1 MKVGLVLQHWEEG
14 MAGATPRISDILEH
28 ARVAE
33 DIGFDS
39 IWLVDHFLIHPWV
52 DLRNLGVEH
61 REDRKDAK
69 IGVWECWTVA
79 SAVAAST
86 QRVEIGTGVANTG
99 YRNPALLAKMAET
112 VDEVSGGRLIL
123 GLGAGNYIA
132 EHGAFGYPLE
142 RRVSRFEEALQII
155 CPLARG
161 ESVSF
166 EGEFYQTKEAVIRPK
181 GPRQHGP
188 PILIGVL
195 YGRPRMS
202 RLVTQYADH
211 WNCWVGGTLEG
222 YKEPYEAMMV
232 ACEKHGRNP
241 TTLKKNVTV
250 VARLPDAD
258 YYEPLFGRRGL
269 TDDSNVGASITGSPS
284 EIVHELRRYA
294 DFGVDHVC
302 VYLIPTTSSTI
313 EALGQALEQL

>member
-52 DLRNLGVEH
+52 DLGNLGVEH
-61 REDRKDAK
+61 REDRKDVK

-132 EHGAFGYPLE
+132 E
-142 RRVSRFEEALQII
+142 
-155 CPLARG
+155 
-161 ESVSF
+161 
-166 EGEFYQTKEAVIRPK
+166 
-181 GPRQHGP
+181 
-188 PILIGVL
+188 
-195 YGRPRMS
+195 
-202 RLVTQYADH
+202 
-211 WNCWVGGTLEG
+211 
-222 YKEPYEAMMV
+222 
-232 ACEKHGRNP
+232 
-241 TTLKKNVTV
+241 
-250 VARLPDAD
+250 
-258 YYEPLFGRRGL
+258 
-269 TDDSNVGASITGSPS
+269 
-284 EIVHELRRYA
+284 
-294 DFGVDHVC
+294 
-302 VYLIPTTSSTI
+302 
-313 EALGQALEQL
+313 